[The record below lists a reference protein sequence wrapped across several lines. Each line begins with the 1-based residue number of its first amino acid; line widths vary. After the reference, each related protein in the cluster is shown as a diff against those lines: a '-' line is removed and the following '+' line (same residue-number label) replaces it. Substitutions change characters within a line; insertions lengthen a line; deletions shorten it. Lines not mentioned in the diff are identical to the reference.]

1 MKNARKKG
9 TAKGGETCQ
18 ILILFFASK
27 GRAAKKKANFWNP
40 LAENGKSWLWCRAIC
55 DFEIYLALQFLIKTL
70 AWLSEILRVD
80 RMGNFCSLGQEKK
93 RKVKRSPYQKSSFT
107 KVLSLSQLERGVTV
121 VVVILQCQVFNKNL
135 GSWSRQQIFQL
146 ANSCIGMAT
155 IQKCENPPEPSFLW
169 DSSVA
174 MEYRYHI
181 IDYYNT
187 CCIQSLYWERRG
199 REETKEQIKGF
210 SCRSNISCSELLLYR

>member
-1 MKNARKKG
+1 MKNARKKRHS
-9 TAKGGETCQ
+9 KRGETCQ

-27 GRAAKKKANFWNP
+27 GRAAKKRPTSEILWLKRKILALMPRHLWFW
-40 LAENGKSWLWCRAIC
+40 
-55 DFEIYLALQFLIKTL
+55 DIYLALQFLIKTL

-107 KVLSLSQLERGVTV
+107 KVLSLSQLERGVT

-187 CCIQSLYWERRG
+187 CCIQSLYWERRA

>member
-1 MKNARKKG
+1 
-9 TAKGGETCQ
+9 
-18 ILILFFASK
+18 
-27 GRAAKKKANFWNP
+27 
-40 LAENGKSWLWCRAIC
+40 
-55 DFEIYLALQFLIKTL
+55 
-70 AWLSEILRVD
+70 
-80 RMGNFCSLGQEKK
+80 MGNFCSLGQEKK

-187 CCIQSLYWERRG
+187 CCIQSLGMLYWESRELERG
-199 REETKEQIKGF
+199 DKGANKRIFMPIQYIVLRVITLPVDVCDPVLLCHFDIKVHLIGESSSLCRHAESSHHHLACLPSISITTKRNLSSHSWFPFIV
-210 SCRSNISCSELLLYR
+210 